1 MRKHRRCLAVVV
13 AAVSFLLSGCGA
25 QVYEMTAAEEELIV
39 QYAAHF
45 VSKYNIYQQD
55 GVVYV
60 GAEADTEDS
69 DKSDDTATQKPENS
83 EKPDKPSNRVESIE
97 EAIGLSGNLEI
108 TYKGSEVKESLKQGN
123 AYLVTPNAGNAL
135 FVMNFDVKNV
145 SDKAVEMNHL
155 LLDLQFK
162 LESGKV
168 VSTHR
173 ETFLN
178 NDFSTYIGSIA
189 AGETVNMVLIFEA
202 KESDV
207 KQIVSPSLQITVD
220 GKKKMVEL

>member
-1 MRKHRRCLAVVV
+1 MRKNRRCLVVLL

-45 VSKYNIYQQD
+45 VGKYNIYQQD

-60 GAEADTEDS
+60 GAENDTEES
-69 DKSDDTATQKPENS
+69 DKSDETTTQKPEDS
-83 EKPDKPSNRVESIE
+83 EKPDKPSVSAESIE
-97 EAIGLSGNLEI
+97 EAIGLSSSLEI
-108 TYKGSEVKESLKQGN
+108 TYEGSEIKESLKQGN
-123 AYLVTPNAGNAL
+123 AYLVTPNPGNAL
-135 FVMNFDVKNV
+135 FVMNFKVKNV
-145 SDKAVEMNHL
+145 SDKTVEMNNL
-155 LLDLQFK
+155 ISDMRFK
-162 LESGKV
+162 LESGKI

-178 NDFSTYIGSIA
+178 NDFSTYLGSIA
-189 AGETVNMVLIFEA
+189 SGETVNMVLIFEA
-202 KESDV
+202 KESDA
-207 KQIVSPSLQITVD
+207 KKIVSPSLQITVD